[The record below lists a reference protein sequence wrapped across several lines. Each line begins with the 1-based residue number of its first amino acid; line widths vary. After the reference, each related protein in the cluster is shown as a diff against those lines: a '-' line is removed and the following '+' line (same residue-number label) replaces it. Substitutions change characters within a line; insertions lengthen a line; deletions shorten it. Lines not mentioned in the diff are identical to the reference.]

1 MNLWIGDYL
10 GLRNEIHYLE
20 FKLTDPLLSRDELNH
35 TQKQLDDRIYREGQ
49 FKAILSSFEDLE
61 NRILFAR
68 YVEGKTLEQVAEEIG
83 YSISHIKKRH
93 AEIMR
98 TLSNFEKIYTKL
110 EQFKRNYP
118 SKHSESK

>member
-49 FKAILSSFEDLE
+49 FKVILSSFEDME

-68 YVEGKTLEQVAEEIG
+68 YVEDKTLEQIAEESG
-83 YSISHIKKRH
+83 YSASHIKKRH

-98 TLSNFEKIYTKL
+98 TLSTFEKIHTGLK
-110 EQFKRNYP
+110 QFKKNFSIR
-118 SKHSESK
+118 